1 MAVTVSLANIAIVLV
16 QPNISENIGAAARAM
31 CNMGLRRLIVVDPPR
46 CDLTRVCKMAT
57 QAALDVVEEMEV
69 FTGLDEALRG
79 FSYVV
84 GTTARMGGQRQ
95 VIGSPA
101 RLAEMLV
108 PISAENQVAIL
119 FGPEDRGLTNE
130 DLRFC
135 HSVATIP
142 TADFSSLNLAQAV
155 MVVCYELFRCSLET
169 PKEFTPRLANRFEL
183 DAMYAQLKDVLMR
196 ICFINPANPDYFM
209 NNLRRFGTRLQLRAK
224 EVQIIRGIC
233 RQIDWFGKH
242 CFEQGKQSKDR
253 NGDS

>member
-69 FTGLDEALRG
+69 FSGLDEALRG

-135 HSVATIP
+135 HAAATIP

-209 NNLRRFGTRLQLRAK
+209 NNLRHFGTRMQLRAK

-242 CFEQGKQSKDR
+242 CFEQGKKSR
-253 NGDS
+253 GGDG

>member
-135 HSVATIP
+135 HSTATIP
-142 TADFSSLNLAQAV
+142 TAGFSSLNLAQAV

-209 NNLRRFGTRLQLRAK
+209 NNLRHFGTRMQLRAK

-242 CFEQGKQSKDR
+242 CFEQGKKSR
-253 NGDS
+253 GGDG

>member
-31 CNMGLRRLIVVDPPR
+31 CNMGLRRLIVVAPPR

-135 HSVATIP
+135 HSTATIP

-209 NNLRRFGTRLQLRAK
+209 NNLRHFGTRMQLRAK

-242 CFEQGKQSKDR
+242 CFEQGKKSR
-253 NGDS
+253 GGDG

>member
-69 FTGLDEALRG
+69 FSGLDEALRG

-135 HSVATIP
+135 HSAATIP

-209 NNLRRFGTRLQLRAK
+209 NNLRHFGTRMQLRAK

-242 CFEQGKQSKDR
+242 CFEQGKKSR
-253 NGDS
+253 GGDG